1 MERLTKYALKRGYNK
16 FSGEYKTI
24 DCVKDLLEHF
34 GAEEIS
40 VVLLDAEDAEIGL
53 KTLVRYANEV
63 VEELKREDEAREQR
77 LREVLGRE

>member
-40 VVLLDAEDAEIGL
+40 VVLLDAEDAEIDL
-53 KTLVRYANEV
+53 ETLVQYANEV
-63 VEELKREDEAREQR
+63 VTELKKEDEAREQI
-77 LREVLGRE
+77 LKGVVGA